1 VIWFCRNGW
10 KWKSKLHSQVPRRY
24 KGFAMLKITGFNLQ
38 SFAVGCKH
46 TRAFSVNDVG
56 GVIADYT
63 LGECGVPNS
72 PFPEKFYD
80 RVAIGT
86 GSVELSTDDSIHSF
100 IVTADKTV
108 LTEKTPQADNSLSD
122 TDVEEI
128 FNRAKHL
135 MPNTLD
141 LIKKPKTIFLGMAW
155 QFAEATY
162 IERERFNHPAAKS
175 IADRIINIKLHNME
189 HPSEANVRLSFRKVL
204 EKSYFIKGM
213 NDYIN
218 VNLNIADTRT
228 STLWPDKSKDNKQSS
243 NDNPRVAIIS
253 VDIQRMFDPCREL
266 AVKSFDIHWQYC
278 QQLLKGRIQ
287 ALLGEI
293 GFDKT

>member
-1 VIWFCRNGW
+1 
-10 KWKSKLHSQVPRRY
+10 
-24 KGFAMLKITGFNLQ
+24 MLEITGFNLQ
-38 SFAVGCKH
+38 SFVVGCKH

-56 GVIADYT
+56 GIIADYT

-80 RVAIGT
+80 RVAIGN
-86 GSVELSTDDSIHSF
+86 GSVELSTDDSTHSF
-100 IVTADKTV
+100 SVTADKTV
-108 LTEKTPQADNSLSD
+108 LMEKTLQADHSLSD

-135 MPNTLD
+135 IPNTLN
-141 LIKKPKTIFLGMAW
+141 LIKKPKTIFLGMAL
-155 QFAEATY
+155 QFAEAIC
-162 IERERFNHPAAKS
+162 IERERFLHPAAKS
-175 IADRIINIKLHNME
+175 IADKIINIKLHNME

-204 EKSYFIKGM
+204 EKSYFNKGM

-218 VNLNIADTRT
+218 VNLNIGDIST
-228 STLWPDKSKDNKQSS
+228 SHLWLDKSRDSKQSS
-243 NDNPRVAIIS
+243 DDAPRVAIIS
-253 VDIQRMFDPCREL
+253 VDIQRMFDPHREL

-293 GFDKT
+293 GFGKT